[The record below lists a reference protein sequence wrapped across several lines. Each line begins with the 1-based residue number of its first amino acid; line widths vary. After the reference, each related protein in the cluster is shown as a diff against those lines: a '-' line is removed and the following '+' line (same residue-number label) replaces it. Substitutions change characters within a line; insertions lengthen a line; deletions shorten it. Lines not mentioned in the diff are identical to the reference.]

1 MRYAVAR
8 KFSRRT
14 TIHSLTPRSLEH
26 ALQMNG
32 QEGPWSLRK
41 ITQALESWGY
51 ECHLLSPTQMIPL
64 SGEFWQDSYEIWYWS
79 NFICAQRCD
88 ADLLRLARAY
98 NKEVQIPRPDC
109 PSTPSP
115 V

>member
-1 MRYAVAR
+1 
-8 KFSRRT
+8 
-14 TIHSLTPRSLEH
+14 
-26 ALQMNG
+26 MNG

-41 ITQALESWGY
+41 ITQALEGWGY
-51 ECHLLSPTQMIPL
+51 ECHLMSPTQLIPL

-79 NFICAQRCD
+79 NFLCAQRCD

-115 V
+115 I